1 MPEEGTDTSSAKSV
15 TIDPEREIRSAV
27 LMYAG
32 VSLAIYITGV
42 AQEMLNMVRATATS
56 VPPDETLP
64 DGKESP
70 DAHRPLLDGKTL
82 TGSARIYREL
92 AKYLDSRDAYGNG
105 EEVIRTQFIVDV
117 ISGTSA
123 GGINGGF
130 LAKALAR
137 NQDMEGLKKLWLTE
151 GDLSKLLNDSTS

>member
-1 MPEEGTDTSSAKSV
+1 MPEAGTDTSSAKSV
-15 TIDPEREIRSAV
+15 TIDPERENRLAV
-27 LMYAG
+27 VMHRR
-32 VSLAIYITGV
+32 VSLAVYTSGA
-42 AQEMLNMVRATATS
+42 AQEMFNMVRATATS
-56 VPPDETLP
+56 VLPDETLP

-70 DAHRPLLDGKTL
+70 DAHSPLLDGKPL
-82 TGSARIYREL
+82 TGSAGIYREL

-151 GDLSKLLNDSTS
+151 